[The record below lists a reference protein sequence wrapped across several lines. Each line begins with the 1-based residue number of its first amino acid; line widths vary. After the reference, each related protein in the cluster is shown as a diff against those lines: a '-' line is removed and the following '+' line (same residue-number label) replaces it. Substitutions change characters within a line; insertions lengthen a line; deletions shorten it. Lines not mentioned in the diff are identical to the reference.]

1 MIVQKMAVMKALCD
15 AGPTHPTAE
24 TVYALAKRHLPSIAL
39 GTVYR
44 NLSKMAEAGEII
56 KIPVPDAP
64 DRFDADI
71 CDHMHILC
79 VECGKIYDINEEDV
93 RVDIKNMP
101 EGASLIR
108 FDVMAKCL
116 CADCN
121 QKNKKIN

>member
-1 MIVQKMAVMKALCD
+1 MTAQKMAVLQALKE

-24 TVYALAKRHLPSIAL
+24 TVYVLAKRHLPSIAL

-44 NLSKMAEAGEII
+44 NLSKMAENGEII

-71 CDHMHILC
+71 KDHMHILC
-79 VECGKIYDINEEDV
+79 VGCGKIYDIAEEQV
-93 RVDIKNMP
+93 KVEISGMP
-101 EGASLIR
+101 DGAELVR

-116 CADCN
+116 CADC
-121 QKNKKIN
+121 KA

>member
-1 MIVQKMAVMKALCD
+1 MTAQKMAVINALRD
-15 AGPTHPTAE
+15 AGPNHPTAE

-44 NLSKMAEAGEII
+44 NLSKMAESGEII

-71 CDHMHILC
+71 SDHMHILC
-79 VECGKIYDINEEDV
+79 VGCGKIYDIEEKNV
-93 RVDIKNMP
+93 RISISGMP
-101 EGASLIR
+101 EGAELIR

-116 CADCN
+116 CADCRLHGL
-121 QKNKKIN
+121 NK

>member
-1 MIVQKMAVMKALCD
+1 MTAQKMAVMQALKE

-44 NLSKMAEAGEII
+44 NLSKMAEAGEIL
-56 KIPVPDAP
+56 KISVPDGP

-79 VECGKIYDINEEDV
+79 VECGKIYDIKEDDV
-93 RVDIKNMP
+93 RVEIKNLP
-101 EGASLIR
+101 EGAELIR

-116 CADCN
+116 CADC
-121 QKNKKIN
+121 KA